1 MEEIMDASRGLS
13 LRHNGPPTEPRPLI
27 PILLFHTSFQST
39 HTSLIHL
46 PRLQTL
52 AVPPRFAAGGDNS
65 EKIPG
70 GATVGCLRTHTGA
83 IRGHQDTL
91 SLCIAKQ
98 WQHLR
103 NGSKSFLCPGREL
116 LRVTAHQVSV
126 INGSLSSDLR
136 WSVDLIMSCCV
147 KHDRVE
153 PCCSATLLQPG
164 MVPSER
170 NWEHNCD
177 TWLLCPTRV
186 RHFFN
191 QITKC
196 NYFVT
201 TIALIQLI

>member
-1 MEEIMDASRGLS
+1 MDASRGLS
-13 LRHNGPPTEPRPLI
+13 LQHNGPPTEPRPLI

-52 AVPPRFAAGGDNS
+52 AVPLRFAAGGDNS
-65 EKIPG
+65 EKISG

-98 WQHLR
+98 WRHLR

-116 LRVTAHQVSV
+116 LRATAHQVSM

-136 WSVDLIMSCCV
+136 WSVDLIMSCSV
-147 KHDRVE
+147 KHDRGE
-153 PCCSATLLQPG
+153 PCCSATLLTPA
-164 MVPSER
+164 
-170 NWEHNCD
+170 
-177 TWLLCPTRV
+177 TRDGWCSF
-186 RHFFN
+186 R
-191 QITKC
+191 
-196 NYFVT
+196 
-201 TIALIQLI
+201 A